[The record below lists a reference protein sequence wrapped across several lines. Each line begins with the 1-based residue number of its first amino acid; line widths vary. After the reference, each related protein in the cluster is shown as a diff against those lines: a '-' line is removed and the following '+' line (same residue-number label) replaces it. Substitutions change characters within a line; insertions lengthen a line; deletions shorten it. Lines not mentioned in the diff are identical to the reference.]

1 MQELKEDGE
10 ISKFTPPLFILL
22 STFMTWSLS
31 KSLHPKIPDLPFS
44 EKDYRKRTP
53 HPNYQMHY
61 ELEEE
66 VIRVKSS
73 GEIDAIILTC
83 GIPYGHE
90 ESVFS
95 YFFETA
101 VNCNVDVPVYYGSG
115 QNFFPVIHVENI
127 GEIVREVIKKSE
139 KITLP
144 FLFAKDPISFYKK
157 DVIKAITR
165 GFGAECYK
173 IMPEE
178 FSFLE
183 DAITQD
189 IYDQTMAN
197 IYMESCC
204 PLFPE
209 EDIKW
214 KYTNGFVEDMEY
226 IVKEF
231 TDAKNI
237 KPLNIVVFGSSLQDM
252 ENLPQRLSQYYNSL
266 YLNPDVAVQDYV
278 SKMLDK
284 ITKFEEQKNTE
295 DATQQRIGLEL
306 EGDPVKVPDLKIEVT
321 EEHCEDYN
329 LENSLE
335 FFRKLNVKH
344 IDDISKL
351 TKTQNVSI
359 LYERMKSRVCL
370 IHGYVLDDFPKTLEE
385 AQSLFST
392 DDRYTFQSN
401 DSSGHPN
408 LPDYVVYLNQ
418 VEDAIPESAVTGDNA
433 YRYSKEGP
441 SFTPD
446 NTVKVL
452 SQDDIQPVNIE
463 SKTDTK
469 IENTVEGM
477 IEGQNNEANSPEMA
491 VIDFFLEKNKNCKL
505 IKLDINESNNSDR
518 AFNEVIESIIQTE
531 AVGIRSQ
538 EMSLKKSQDIG
549 RHFQETNILQVDERK
564 SIGTAECQ
572 SEKVMD
578 EVETETITKSQ
589 EGKSSKLKNLEEMKI
604 AINSCPYISYLISYM
619 YPTLTNALLAVTEQR
634 PEDPLDFLAEY
645 LFKNNPDGKMMDPTR
660 AKIEEEMRNRDLGF
674 PNIDSKAC
682 LS

>member
-1 MQELKEDGE
+1 MKSDKKKSVSPPKESILPLSENSVDLRYSVFDEKIAYDTSKLTIAEYFEMMDLEDGEPRDEYLKEKLDEFKVIIPPLNQHSEKILKTKVYKRNLKLAILSLLGHYKMKSFQMTLYKKEFTEIINASRENLSFIKDVAKCGVIIYNILDDSEQAVEASWVLNSLSYFMQELKEDGE

-73 GEIDAIILTC
+73 GEIDAVILTC

-178 FSFLE
+178 FSFFGRCYHLV
-183 DAITQD
+183 TPKLKK
-189 IYDQTMAN
+189 TL
-197 IYMESCC
+197 
-204 PLFPE
+204 PLRGLLF
-209 EDIKW
+209 
-214 KYTNGFVEDMEY
+214 
-226 IVKEF
+226 
-231 TDAKNI
+231 
-237 KPLNIVVFGSSLQDM
+237 FGSSLQDM

-266 YLNPDVAVQDYV
+266 YLSPDVAVQDYV

-284 ITKFEEQKNTE
+284 ITKFEEQKHTE

-306 EGDPVKVPDLKIEVT
+306 EGDPVKVPDLKNRSNGRT
-321 EEHCEDYN
+321 
-329 LENSLE
+329 
-335 FFRKLNVKH
+335 F
-344 IDDISKL
+344 
-351 TKTQNVSI
+351 I

-401 DSSGHPN
+401 DSSGHPH

-477 IEGQNNEANSPEMA
+477 IE
-491 VIDFFLEKNKNCKL
+491 
-505 IKLDINESNNSDR
+505 
-518 AFNEVIESIIQTE
+518 
-531 AVGIRSQ
+531 
-538 EMSLKKSQDIG
+538 
-549 RHFQETNILQVDERK
+549 
-564 SIGTAECQ
+564 
-572 SEKVMD
+572 
-578 EVETETITKSQ
+578 
-589 EGKSSKLKNLEEMKI
+589 
-604 AINSCPYISYLISYM
+604 
-619 YPTLTNALLAVTEQR
+619 EQ
-634 PEDPLDFLAEY
+634 
-645 LFKNNPDGKMMDPTR
+645 K
-660 AKIEEEMRNRDLGF
+660 
-674 PNIDSKAC
+674 
-682 LS
+682 